1 MLGQSWVDSRIR
13 GENARGKCGCRILG
27 QERERKSAGNV
38 RTSNNRERE
47 PGLAY
52 VPPGAYISHRIALPT
67 TPLGAIKVKYFA
79 LNMMCN
85 IAV

>member
-1 MLGQSWVDSRIR
+1 MLR
-13 GENARGKCGCRILG
+13 KCGCGILG
-27 QERERKSAGNV
+27 RERERKRAGNV

-79 LNMMCN
+79 LNRMYN